1 MIKRISQQAANSQL
15 TNLSNLMISLTS
27 TIICRVAFGVRFDE
41 EGHEMKRF
49 DYLLL
54 EAQAMTTSFFVS
66 DCLPL
71 LSWIDKLTGLTDR
84 LDKIFKDLDEFYEEL
99 IEKHHNPNRPKS
111 MEGDILDLLL
121 QLRKEKSTP
130 IDLTL
135 DDINGILMVILPLSN
150 LSTSTYISDTSAAA
164 VVWAMTALIK
174 NPKVMKKVQSEIRE
188 IIGKKGIVNEDDIQT
203 MSYFKAVIKET
214 FRFYPSGLVLVPR
227 ETMQNSILDGY
238 EIKQKTIVHVN
249 IWAIAR
255 DPEIW
260 ENPEEFIPERFLNSK
275 IDFRGQNFELLPF
288 GAGKRGCLGM
298 TLGVAVMELSLS
310 NLLYA
315 FDWELPCGLRK
326 EDIDTDVR
334 PVTTMHKKNELCLTQ
349 KSVWA
354 FLVWDTRHGQGPGSS
369 HDKLG
374 IRAWFM
380 VPWYLRNHVG

>member
-1 MIKRISQQAANSQL
+1 
-15 TNLSNLMISLTS
+15 MISLTS
-27 TIICRVAFGVRFDE
+27 TIICRVAFGLRFDE
-41 EGHEMKRF
+41 EGHQRKRF
-49 DYLLL
+49 DYLLP

-71 LSWIDKLTGLTDR
+71 LSWIDKLTGLTNR

-135 DDINGILMVILPLSN
+135 DDIKGILMVILPLSN

-260 ENPEEFIPERFLNSK
+260 ENPEEFIPE
-275 IDFRGQNFELLPF
+275 
-288 GAGKRGCLGM
+288 
-298 TLGVAVMELSLS
+298 
-310 NLLYA
+310 
-315 FDWELPCGLRK
+315 
-326 EDIDTDVR
+326 
-334 PVTTMHKKNELCLTQ
+334 
-349 KSVWA
+349 
-354 FLVWDTRHGQGPGSS
+354 
-369 HDKLG
+369 
-374 IRAWFM
+374 
-380 VPWYLRNHVG
+380 

>member
-1 MIKRISQQAANSQL
+1 
-15 TNLSNLMISLTS
+15 MISFTS

-41 EGHEMKRF
+41 EGHERKRF

-71 LSWIDKLTGLTDR
+71 LSWTDKLTGLTDR
-84 LDKIFKDLDEFYEEL
+84 LDKIFKDFDEFYEEL

-135 DDINGILMVILPLSN
+135 DDIKGILMNAFVAGL
-150 LSTSTYISDTSAAA
+150 DTSAAA

-188 IIGKKGIVNEDDIQT
+188 IIGKKGIVNEDDIHN

-214 FRFYPSGLVLVPR
+214 FRLYPSGPVLVPR

-260 ENPEEFIPERFLNSK
+260 ENPEEFIPERFLNNK

-288 GAGKRGCLGM
+288 GAGRRGCLGM
-298 TLGVAVMELSLS
+298 TLGVAVMELALS

-334 PVTTMHKKNELCLTQ
+334 PVTTMHKKNELCL
-349 KSVWA
+349 
-354 FLVWDTRHGQGPGSS
+354 
-369 HDKLG
+369 
-374 IRAWFM
+374 
-380 VPWYLRNHVG
+380 VPKNYF